1 MYIGIYTD
9 TLSLMSNHYLLCIT
23 CRSVLFIYLGSD
35 TEITIPQ
42 TRSRDSSTSS
52 AGSGKTPFSPNTK
65 KFPKHAAHPEDEE
78 NDIVSNN
85 NIFLPSGA
93 MFTFVIKSLTI

>member
-1 MYIGIYTD
+1 MLVYILT
-9 TLSLMSNHYLLCIT
+9 HCLLCLIINYALPVDQF
-23 CRSVLFIYLGSD
+23 CFIYLGSD
-35 TEITIPQ
+35 TETTIPQ
-42 TRSRDSSTSS
+42 TRSRDGSTSS

-85 NIFLPSGA
+85 NIYLPSEA
-93 MFTFVIKSLTI
+93 MFTFVIKSLTRI